1 MPDRAVAAVIV
12 PTATAAR
19 RDRAPKEQAH
29 VRLARKATV
38 HRAAKAAQCAAKV
51 ERRDGMVRRSA
62 AKTRRNNAATTG
74 VRKPNIV
81 RRRLPPSTSI
91 SSPKNKVSPP

>member
-19 RDRAPKEQAH
+19 RVRAPKEQAH

-38 HRAAKAAQCAAKV
+38 HRAATV